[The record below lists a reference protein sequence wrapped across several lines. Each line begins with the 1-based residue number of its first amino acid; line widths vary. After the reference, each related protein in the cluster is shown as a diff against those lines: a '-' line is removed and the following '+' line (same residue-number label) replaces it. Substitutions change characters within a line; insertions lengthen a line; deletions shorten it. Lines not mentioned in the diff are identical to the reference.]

1 MATTKNKPR
10 GAFDFLL
17 AMDCETTGLCVNQDS
32 PVENPKTGE
41 RHQTVSWGLIVADAS
56 TLLPIEKKYLE
67 IKWNDTSKKQRESNA
82 KFGVGAEKVHG
93 LTFDYL
99 EKNGI
104 TEEQAVVEIGGMIL
118 KYWSPEVSIRTLG
131 HNVHT
136 FDLLFLRDLFRRHEI
151 ELKFG
156 SRHYDTN
163 SIAFATFGTFNSDD
177 FFDAVGFEK
186 RGDHNALVDA
196 EQALEATRRI
206 RIIFQK
212 AIEG

>member
-1 MATTKNKPR
+1 MATIKNKPR
-10 GAFDFLL
+10 GSFDFLL
-17 AMDCETTGLCVNQDS
+17 ALDCETTGLCTNQDS
-32 PVENPKTGE
+32 PVINPKTGE
-41 RHQTVSWGLIVADAS
+41 QHQSVSWGLIVADAA
-56 TLLPIEKKYLE
+56 TLKPIEKMYVE
-67 IKWNDTSKKQRESNA
+67 IKWNDKSKQQKVANA
-82 KFGVGAEKVHG
+82 KFGSGAEKVHG

-104 TEEQAVVEIGGMIL
+104 TEQQAVEQIGELLL
-118 KYWSPEVSIRTLG
+118 KYWGPNVSIRLLG

-136 FDLLFLRDLFRRHEI
+136 FDLHFFRDMFRRHGI
-151 ELKFG
+151 ELNFG

-206 RIIFQK
+206 RTIFQK